1 VIRRAASVLLVSALA
16 LLGSSP
22 GVAETQV
29 LYRASTSS
37 SGIHGFYDHE
47 GLLPVP
53 LLNLSAPYTEAT
65 LEPGPATSSLGSFLW
80 EPQAAE
86 LKTIMCVLSEGEFC
100 QLPDYPFQATA
111 SHPSAG
117 GEEDPP
123 TVDIEHQ
130 QAPVRVRGAHD
141 EAEASAK
148 GARATATVASFEAI
162 PMTPAQAKATGSLAT
177 ALSGLEPLAA
187 PEEPGPWLVTLRK
200 GAGTSETEG
209 SPGGARATSETEL
222 KEVELLGGLITAR
235 SVAGPA
241 SAAVGA
247 GGGVQAKATIAG
259 LKVGDFDAE
268 IGPNGIRVEDHALG
282 KAQAKAVNAAL
293 NGALSRIGVS
303 VSRGSEEVK
312 RSKDGVS
319 AEAYA
324 FSLDFERENLPD
336 QAPEGTKGPDI
347 LHVPLGLATAEA
359 EVAQIVAAGSAPP
372 PPGGSAPAEPPAL
385 GGSAPARPPPLPKA
399 RAAAS
404 PASPGQVAAEPRAG
418 FSNLGVPAVA
428 VAMAVL
434 MGLLAAAGL
443 SWLKVNEVLTE

>member
-1 VIRRAASVLLVSALA
+1 VIRRTASLLLVGTLT

-37 SGIHGFYDHE
+37 SAIHGFYDHE
-47 GLLPVP
+47 GLFPVP
-53 LLNLSAPYTEAT
+53 LLNLSAAYTEAT

-117 GEEDPP
+117 GEQDPP

-130 QAPVRVRGAHD
+130 QAPVRVRAAHE

-148 GARATATVASFEAI
+148 GARATAAVASFEAI
-162 PMTPAQAKATGSLAT
+162 PMTPAQAGAAGTLAA
-177 ALSGLEPLAA
+177 ALSALEPLAA
-187 PEEPGPWLVTLRK
+187 PEEPGPWLVALGK
-200 GAGTSETEG
+200 GVGTSETEG
-209 SPGGARATSETEL
+209 SQGAAGARSETEL
-222 KEVELLGGLITAR
+222 KGLELIGGLITAKSIR
-235 SVAGPA
+235 GTA

-247 GGGVQAKATIAG
+247 GGGVEAKATIAG

-268 IGPNGIRVEDHALG
+268 IGPKGIRVEDHSLG
-282 KAQAKAVNAAL
+282 KAQTKAVNAAL

-303 VSRGSEEVK
+303 VSGGSEEAK
-312 RSKDGVS
+312 RSKDRVS

-324 FSLDFERENLPD
+324 FSLDFERENLPG

-372 PPGGSAPAEPPAL
+372 PPGGSAPPAPPAL
-385 GGSAPARPPPLPKA
+385 GESAPARPAPLPEA

-404 PASPGQVAAEPRAG
+404 PASPGQVATEPRAG

-428 VAMAVL
+428 VATAVL
-434 MGLLAAAGL
+434 TGLLTAAGL
-443 SWLKVNEVLTE
+443 TWLKVNEVLTE